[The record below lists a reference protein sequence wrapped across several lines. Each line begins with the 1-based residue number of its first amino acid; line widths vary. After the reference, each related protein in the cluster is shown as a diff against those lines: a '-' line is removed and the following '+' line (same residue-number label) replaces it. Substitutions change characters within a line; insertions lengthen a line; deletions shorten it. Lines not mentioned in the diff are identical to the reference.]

1 MKKRIRVTAGQQ
13 TDGLSM
19 VDEGRCEIKGVVPME
34 DKTIETASLAGKT
47 AFVTG
52 AAQGLGAAIAKAMHA
67 AGARV
72 VLTDLSEA
80 VEETAAEMEAVDAE
94 TVLTACLD
102 VRDIDAF
109 EKVFAS
115 FVERTGGIDIVVNN
129 AAVTVIRNI
138 WDIDLQEWDEVL
150 ATNLRSVFFA
160 CQIAG
165 RHLRDKGWGRIINLT
180 SLAGQQPSRVAGAH
194 YAASKAGIISVT
206 KNFAQALAGNGV
218 TVNALAPAAI
228 HTPMMDTVPADRIEA
243 LKKSI
248 PVGRIGEPEEI
259 GAAGVFLA
267 SENAS
272 FITGATIDMNGGLYM
287 R

>member
-1 MKKRIRVTAGQQ
+1 
-13 TDGLSM
+13 
-19 VDEGRCEIKGVVPME
+19 ME
-34 DKTIETASLAGKT
+34 DKTIETGSLAGKT

-72 VLTDLSEA
+72 VLTDVNET
-80 VEETAAEMEAVDAE
+80 VKETAAEMESVGAK

-102 VRDIDAF
+102 VRDIDAY

-115 FVERTGGIDIVVNN
+115 FVEKTGGIDIVVNN
-129 AAVTVIRNI
+129 AAITVIRNI

-150 ATNLRSVFFA
+150 ATNLRSVFFG

-194 YAASKAGIISVT
+194 YAVSKAGIISVT
-206 KNFAQALAGNGV
+206 KNFAQALAGTGV

-228 HTPMMDTVPADRIEA
+228 HTPMMDTIPADRIEA
-243 LKKSI
+243 MRKSI
-248 PVGRIGEPEEI
+248 PVGRVGEPEEVA
-259 GAAGVFLA
+259 AAGVFLA
-267 SENAS
+267 SENAA

>member
-1 MKKRIRVTAGQQ
+1 
-13 TDGLSM
+13 M

-272 FITGATIDMNGGLYM
+272 FITGATIDMNGGLFM

>member
-1 MKKRIRVTAGQQ
+1 VRAGQQ
-13 TDGLSM
+13 TDGLFIAY
-19 VDEGRCEIKGVVPME
+19 EGRREIKGVVRME
-34 DKTIETASLAGKT
+34 DKTIETGSLAGKS

-72 VLTDLSEA
+72 VLTDVNEA
-80 VEETAAEMEAVDAE
+80 VKETAAEIESVGAE

-102 VRDIDAF
+102 VRDIDAY

-115 FVERTGGIDIVVNN
+115 FVEKTGGIDIVVNN

-138 WDIDLQEWDEVL
+138 WDIGLQEWDEVL
-150 ATNLRSVFFA
+150 ATNLRSVFFG

-206 KNFAQALAGNGV
+206 KNFAQALAGTGV

-228 HTPMMDTVPADRIEA
+228 HTPMMDTIPADRIEA
-243 LKKSI
+243 MKKSI
-248 PVGRIGEPEEI
+248 PVGRVGEPEEVA
-259 GAAGVFLA
+259 AAGVFLA
-267 SENAS
+267 SENAA

>member
-1 MKKRIRVTAGQQ
+1 VRAGQQ
-13 TDGLSM
+13 TDGLFIAY
-19 VDEGRCEIKGVVPME
+19 EGRCEIKGVVRME
-34 DKTIETASLAGKT
+34 DKTIETGSLAGKT

-72 VLTDLSEA
+72 VLTDVNEA
-80 VEETAAEMEAVDAE
+80 VKETAAEMESVGAE

-102 VRDIDAF
+102 VRDIDAY

-115 FVERTGGIDIVVNN
+115 FVEKTGGIDIVVNN

-138 WDIDLQEWDEVL
+138 WDIDLQEWNEVL
-150 ATNLRSVFFA
+150 ATNLRSVFFG

-206 KNFAQALAGNGV
+206 KNFAQALAGTGV

-228 HTPMMDTVPADRIEA
+228 HTPMMDTIPADRIEA
-243 LKKSI
+243 MKKSI
-248 PVGRIGEPEEI
+248 PVGRVGEPEEVA
-259 GAAGVFLA
+259 AAGVFLA
-267 SENAS
+267 SENAA